1 MQDSVSE
8 NRARYI
14 GGSDI
19 PVIMNISSFKTRW
32 ELLQE
37 KAQIKVDEFEGNKY
51 TSYGQRMEDVIRE
64 HINNNSMV
72 YGEPPFHED
81 KFIKE
86 AGKNDPIGVRCHC
99 DGLNPVTILEIKT
112 TSEVHEKVE
121 EYVYY
126 LVQLLY
132 YMIHFK
138 KRYGMLAV
146 YARPDDMS
154 EEFDMRRLQVFRID
168 IEDYQVLVAE
178 IKTAIKAFKKDLK
191 KLKADP
197 TLQETD
203 FIPKPVVRDANK
215 LIKLEQK
222 VKAMKQ
228 VEDEVKAFRKELKD
242 TMLEY
247 GVKTF
252 RTPNGILITRV
263 DDTPSSV
270 KVTEELDL
278 DLLRSQMPELFKPV
292 SEGGYLVK
300 KSSKVA
306 GKAGHVKVT
315 FPKEN

>member
-8 NRARYI
+8 NRERYI

-19 PVIMNISSFKTRW
+19 PAIMNISSFKTRW

-37 KAQIKVDEFEGNKY
+37 KAQIKANEFEGNKY
-51 TSYGQRMEDVIRE
+51 TLYGQRMEEKIRE

-72 YGEPPFHED
+72 YGEPPFYED

-86 AGKNDPIGVRCHC
+86 AGKNDPIGIRCHC

-112 TSEVHEKVE
+112 TSEIHENVNDYK
-121 EYVYY
+121 YY
-126 LVQLLY
+126 LVQLLF
-132 YMIHFK
+132 YMMYFK
-138 KRYGMLAV
+138 KQYGMLAV
-146 YARPDDMS
+146 YERPEDMS
-154 EEFDMRRLQVFRID
+154 EEFDMRRLQVFSIN
-168 IEDYQVLVAE
+168 IEDYQELVAE
-178 IKTAIKAFKKDLK
+178 IKDAIKAFKKDLK

-203 FIPKPVVRDANK
+203 FIPKPVVRDAKK

-222 VKAMKQ
+222 LTAMKQ
-228 VEDEVKAFRKELKD
+228 IENETKSFRKELKE
-242 TMLEY
+242 TMFEY

-252 RTPNGILITRV
+252 RTPNGILVTRV
-263 DDTPSSV
+263 DDIPSSTEE
-270 KVTEELDL
+270 TEELDL

-315 FPKEN
+315 FPKEK